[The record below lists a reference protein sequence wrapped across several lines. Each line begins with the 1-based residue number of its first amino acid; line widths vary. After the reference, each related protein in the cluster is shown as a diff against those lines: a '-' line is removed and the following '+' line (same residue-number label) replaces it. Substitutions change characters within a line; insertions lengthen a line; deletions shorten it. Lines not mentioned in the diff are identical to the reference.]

1 MIPPFVPQVI
11 GWALGALGA
20 AVVAK
25 VLSKEWQRVNDEL
38 HPAEPVTE
46 APAAGR
52 IAKLRRDPLSGIYRP
67 E

>member
-1 MIPPFVPQVI
+1 MPPFVPQVI

-25 VLSKEWQRVNDEL
+25 VVSKEWQRVNDQL
-38 HPAEPVTE
+38 HPAESVSE
-46 APAAGR
+46 AAGSGR
-52 IAKLRRDPLSGIYRP
+52 IPKLRRDPHSGIYRP

>member
-1 MIPPFVPQVI
+1 MPPFVPQVI

-25 VLSKEWQRVNDEL
+25 ILSKQWQRVNDEL
-38 HPAEPVTE
+38 HPAESVAE
-46 APAAGR
+46 AAGAGR
-52 IAKLRRDPLSGIYRP
+52 IPRLRRDPKSGIYRP

>member
-1 MIPPFVPQVI
+1 MPPFVPQVI

-25 VLSKEWQRVNDEL
+25 VFAKEWRRINDEL
-38 HPAEPVTE
+38 HPHEPVAA
-46 APAAGR
+46 APGAER
-52 IAKLRRDPLSGIYRP
+52 IPKLRRDPHSGVYRP